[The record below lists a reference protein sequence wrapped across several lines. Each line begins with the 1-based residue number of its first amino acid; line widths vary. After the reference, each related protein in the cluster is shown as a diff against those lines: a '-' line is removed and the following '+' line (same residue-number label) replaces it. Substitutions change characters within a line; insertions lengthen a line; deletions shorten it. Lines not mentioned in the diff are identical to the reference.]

1 MCPTHVPRARRPSRD
16 AQAQARTCTN
26 LALACIQLA
35 LAAATAHTLTSAA
48 RWRFVHTEGRIGRGT
63 HRQRFVAHP
72 DMEPPGNAKY
82 PPNQRFGG
90 YFNKSGGVLVSHS
103 VPAAVPSALK
113 GLTSG
118 FGMGPG
124 VSLSLWPP
132 KHYGNSVDNTN
143 DEQY

>member
-1 MCPTHVPRARRPSRD
+1 MLVEGAHVDGDHLAVDNYGHAHASRAVHKSGSGVHSAGSGRRYGAYAHVRR
-16 AQAQARTCTN
+16 QAEIR
-26 LALACIQLA
+26 
-35 LAAATAHTLTSAA
+35 AH
-48 RWRFVHTEGRIGRGT
+48 GGT

-103 VPAAVPSALK
+103 VPAAVQSALK

-124 VSLSLWPP
+124 VSLSL
-132 KHYGNSVDNTN
+132 
-143 DEQY
+143 